1 MAPLKN
7 HRKTAPGGFPVL
19 LKYKKMNY
27 KIKEVHISTIKV
39 DDIVLCPDGNIRT
52 VGPNNFKKGFMGVTL
67 WGDSYRLGTI
77 PVKKVIY
84 LNN

>member
-1 MAPLKN
+1 
-7 HRKTAPGGFPVL
+7 
-19 LKYKKMNY
+19 MNY

-39 DDIVLCPDGNIRT
+39 DEIVLCPDGIIRT
-52 VGPNNFKKGFMGVTL
+52 VGPHNLKKGFMGVTL